1 MSRNMSCTNMH
12 RLAKS
17 ATNLAIK
24 VPISYSS
31 KLQLLLFKK
40 KKKAL
45 QFVTLRK
52 RGSFFIYEDSK
63 VSRELL
69 RHFTKLMPPKSI
81 NARIDILK
89 SYTAQGI

>member
-31 KLQLLLFKK
+31 KLKLLIFKK
-40 KKKAL
+40 KKK
-45 QFVTLRK
+45 
-52 RGSFFIYEDSK
+52 
-63 VSRELL
+63 
-69 RHFTKLMPPKSI
+69 KSI
-81 NARIDILK
+81 AVCN
-89 SYTAQGI
+89 S

>member
-40 KKKAL
+40 KKAL

-69 RHFTKLMPPKSI
+69 RHFRKLMPPKSI